1 MNFSFS
7 AMAECYRWG
16 FCVTGT
22 VIVAAVVAAAL
33 LAITFAVQS
42 LTQNLPDANN
52 TQTQ

>member
-22 VIVAAVVAAAL
+22 VIVAAVL
-33 LAITFAVQS
+33 FAITFAVQS
-42 LTQNLPDANN
+42 LTQNLPAANN
-52 TQTQ
+52 ITQTQ